1 MHPKRSNKNCTEAI
15 LCVQGDGDGEREKK
29 REKRSS
35 EREEKRSARI
45 DKKIVSQPSPGEEQK
60 ARQHLP
66 FEFSF
71 AVDYCSCVGQ
81 LLFQGGK
88 LFRSQRRRQEKLPQS
103 IFAIPP
109 CCCTSPP
116 FNPQLIGLK
125 HRKQARTTKLAA
137 FAFSSNAGECSGMG
151 NNSSA

>member
-1 MHPKRSNKNCTEAI
+1 MPRVGVFRYIMKTPALSHSLLAFMHAPETQQQKLHRSDIVCA
-15 LCVQGDGDGEREKK
+15 GDGDGEREKK

-45 DKKIVSQPSPGEEQK
+45 DEKLVSQPSLGEEQK

-88 LFRSQRRRQEKLPQS
+88 LFRSQAAAGK
-103 IFAIPP
+103 
-109 CCCTSPP
+109 TSTID
-116 FNPQLIGLK
+116 FRHSSMLL
-125 HRKQARTTKLAA
+125 H
-137 FAFSSNAGECSGMG
+137 FSSF
-151 NNSSA
+151 

>member
-45 DKKIVSQPSPGEEQK
+45 DEKLVSQPSPGEEQK

-88 LFRSQRRRQEKLPQS
+88 LFRSQAAAAGK
-103 IFAIPP
+103 
-109 CCCTSPP
+109 TSTID
-116 FNPQLIGLK
+116 FRHSSMLL
-125 HRKQARTTKLAA
+125 H
-137 FAFSSNAGECSGMG
+137 FSSF
-151 NNSSA
+151 